1 MKTYES
7 VPVRSARD
15 YAAELAWP
23 AGAYLLGFLTGQCFR
38 FPAFGPAPL
47 DQTAYILLCG
57 PIAVWSSLAVS
68 LTLWRTSRRLLLLG
82 QELRAMARR
91 SDTKSGVSG

>member
-1 MKTYES
+1 MKTSES

-15 YAAELAWP
+15 YAAELVWP
-23 AGAYLLGFLTGQCFR
+23 AVFFLLGFLAGQVFR

-47 DQTAYILLCG
+47 DPVAYILLCG
-57 PIAVWSSLAVS
+57 PIAVWSSLFVS

-82 QELRAMARR
+82 QDLRTIAKR